1 MFTSDVPYAAILR
14 DHLTRTV
21 RFAIEED
28 LGSGD
33 ITAQLIPADQQATAQ
48 VITREAGVLAGREW
62 FEEVFRQIDPTLQL
76 TWLKQDGDD
85 LKENDP
91 LVEISG
97 NTRSILTAERTA
109 LNFLQTLSG
118 TATMARQYAMAVEG
132 KDIVILDTRKTIPGL
147 RLAQKYAVHVGGCRN
162 HRLGLHDMFL
172 IKENHIAGCG
182 GIANAVQKAKEI
194 APDKRIE
201 VEVETLEQLQEALA
215 QPVDVIMLDNFDGQR
230 TTEAVKLSA
239 HRIKL
244 ESSGNMDLD
253 KIGEVIMDHPDFVS
267 VGKLTKHVTA
277 LDLSLRI
284 TKKS

>member
-1 MFTSDVPYAAILR
+1 MSIADVPYANTLR

-33 ITAQLIPADQQATAQ
+33 ITAQLIPAEQQASAK
-48 VITREAGVLAGREW
+48 VITRESGVLAGSEW
-62 FEEVFRQIDPTLQL
+62 FDEVFRQIDPSLEL
-76 TWLKQDGDD
+76 TWHKKDGDD
-85 LKENDP
+85 LQPDEL

-109 LNFLQTLSG
+109 LNFLQTLCG
-118 TATMARQYAMAVEG
+118 TASLARQYALAVG
-132 KDIVILDTRKTIPGL
+132 DKDIVVLDTRKTIPGL
-147 RLAQKYAVHVGGCRN
+147 RLAQKYAVHIGGCRN

-182 GIANAVQKAKEI
+182 GIANAVRKAKEI

-201 VEVETLEQLQEALA
+201 VEVETLEQLQEALE

-239 HRIKL
+239 QRIKL
-244 ESSGNMDLD
+244 ESSGNMDLER
-253 KIGEVIMDHPDFVS
+253 IGEVIMDHPDFVS

-277 LDLSLRI
+277 LDLSLRL
-284 TKKS
+284 SH